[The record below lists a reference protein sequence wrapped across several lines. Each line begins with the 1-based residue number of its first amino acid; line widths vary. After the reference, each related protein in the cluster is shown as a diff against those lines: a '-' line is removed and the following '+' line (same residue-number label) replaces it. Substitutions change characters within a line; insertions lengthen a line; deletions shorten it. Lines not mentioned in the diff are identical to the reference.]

1 MCANSGIR
9 YEQGGSLDM
18 ITGRYT
24 ISSVS
29 ILCEDD
35 PYAYQAC
42 GFNPQT
48 TTASH
53 AFFCG
58 GYFNYDSE
66 QGVAHFRKCDPDCEK
81 SGIDIEDSTSQPM
94 TAVTFTVFSLSA
106 QFSEL
111 SVCDD
116 KCDSDKCVDE
126 SICNGYTYG
135 IHCSGRYIGL
145 SWICDGREDCENNE
159 DESNCDTTETTQQT
173 CRIYG
178 GDLIVPL
185 HPYTRCGVFE
195 IDFWSIFPY
204 CSNFNDQTNC
214 SDVSRI
220 GGYCYVNGFWSSVS
234 KYVVCDSALMQ
245 GQTVSLC
252 DDSLDGE
259 CSSLPG
265 ESTNCIIHKHKLC
278 DGVIDCADSSDEIAD
293 I

>member
-1 MCANSGIR
+1 MLKTLGNLMISLQFLFFTAETSKKHTCRSNEDCAITNIGGFLKRVCYKEKENWYYHMCANSGIR

-29 ILCEDD
+29 TLCEDD

-66 QGVAHFRKCDPDCEK
+66 QGVAHFRKCDQDCEN
-81 SGIDIEDSTSQPM
+81 SGVDIEDSTSQP
-94 TAVTFTVFSLSA
+94 TGAVTLTVFSLSA
-106 QFSEL
+106 HFSEL

-116 KCDSDKCVDE
+116 KCDSYKCVDE

-159 DESNCDTTETTQQT
+159 DESNCDTTEKTQQT

-195 IDFWSIFPY
+195 IDMEILTII
-204 CSNFNDQTNC
+204 D
-214 SDVSRI
+214 
-220 GGYCYVNGFWSSVS
+220 
-234 KYVVCDSALMQ
+234 KY
-245 GQTVSLC
+245 
-252 DDSLDGE
+252 
-259 CSSLPG
+259 
-265 ESTNCIIHKHKLC
+265 
-278 DGVIDCADSSDEIAD
+278 
-293 I
+293 